1 MNEADQVGEKEPTE
15 VVWILP
21 QAPNP
26 YLAQLHPLQSEVL
39 QKVFSGRLK
48 PDFLTLAMTLDQ
60 YEAYKSDT
68 PKAARKI
75 GHRVERPR
83 TDMKSV
89 FGKQKLKYTPL
100 TDMTRQDANDL
111 RDDLL
116 SRVSANSAVRM
127 PEQ

>member
-1 MNEADQVGEKEPTE
+1 
-15 VVWILP
+15 
-21 QAPNP
+21 
-26 YLAQLHPLQSEVL
+26 
-39 QKVFSGRLK
+39 
-48 PDFLTLAMTLDQ
+48 MTLDQ

-89 FGKQKLKYTPL
+89 FDKQKLKYTPL

-111 RDDLL
+111 L
-116 SRVSANSAVRM
+116 SRVSANSAVRV